1 MSRNG
6 ENGSQTSIR
15 DLEKRISELERRM
28 DEVARAFS
36 RHRLQQRRSW
46 LRPPLWVFEQYAPR
60 PLHVRPHPADEAAP
74 SRPLPAIAIVTPTLD
89 RRAYLQAT
97 IDSVLGQ
104 HYPALHYSVQDGG
117 STDGT
122 PELLRSYGA
131 QLSWHSGH
139 DAGQAQ
145 AINRALA
152 VCDGEIMAYLNSDDL
167 LLPGTLAYV
176 ARLFE
181 SRPDVDFVYGHRIFI
196 DGIGREIGRAVLPR
210 HDAKAIYW
218 ACYIPQETMFW
229 RRRVWTK
236 VGPFDERLH
245 YALDWDF
252 ITRAQAAGFK
262 FLRAPRFLAC
272 FRVHDQQK
280 VATMYDQGHAEMQ
293 DVRRRHLGYEPT
305 HGEVVRKML
314 PYLGRQF
321 AAHWLY
327 RGGLLKY

>member
-1 MSRNG
+1 MLLDD
-6 ENGSQTSIR
+6 ENGTSVR
-15 DLEKRISELERRM
+15 ELEKRIAELERRL
-28 DEVARAFS
+28 DRVACAFS
-36 RHRLQQRRSW
+36 RHRHQTRRRW
-46 LRPPLWVFEQYAPR
+46 LRPPLWVFEQYEPR
-60 PLHVRPHPADEAAP
+60 PLQVRACRVDPEKP
-74 SRPLPAIAIVTPTLD
+74 SRSLPTIAIVTPTLN
-89 RRAYLQAT
+89 RRCYLQPT

-104 HYPALHYSVQDGG
+104 AYPALKYHVQDGG
-117 STDGT
+117 SADGT
-122 PELLRSYGA
+122 HELLASYDSR
-131 QLSWHSGH
+131 LSWRSGH

-145 AINRALA
+145 AINRGLA

-196 DGIGREIGRAVLPR
+196 DGAGRDIGRAVLPR

-218 ACYIPQETMFW
+218 ACYVPQETMFW

-252 ITRAQAAGFK
+252 IARAQAAGFK

-293 DVRRRHLGYEPT
+293 DVRRRYLGYEPVRS
-305 HGEVVRKML
+305 EVVRKML
-314 PYLGRQF
+314 PYLVRQL
-321 AAHWLY
+321 AVHWLY
-327 RGGLLKY
+327 RTHLVSY